1 MLVSEILK
9 PENIKIDIESEDK
22 EELFEELVNFLV
34 DVEHLDERDEILN
47 SLWERERKMTTGIA
61 PNIAIPHTKIKNLGK
76 TIGVMGISQGG
87 IEYDS
92 LDGKP
97 VHLIIFLVGDE
108 NNPNVHLNILKNIA
122 TLLNNPDF
130 YAQIMKCKT
139 SPSVTET
146 IVEFEDLLLKYSEDK
161 K

>member
-1 MLVSEILK
+1 MLISEIFK
-9 PENIKIDIESEDK
+9 PESVKINLESEDK

-34 DVEHLDERDEILN
+34 EVEHFDNREEILN
-47 SLWERERKMTTGIA
+47 CIWQREHKMTTGIA
-61 PNIAIPHTKIKNLGK
+61 PNIAIPHTHIKNLKK
-76 TIGVMGISQGG
+76 TVGVLGMSKQG

-97 VHLIIFLVGDE
+97 VHLVMLLLGDE
-108 NNPNVHLNILKNIA
+108 KNPNQHLNILKNIA

-130 YAQIMKCKT
+130 YTQIMKSK
-139 SPSVTET
+139 SPSELTEV
-146 IVEFEDLLLKYSEDK
+146 IIEFEDLLKFGEEK